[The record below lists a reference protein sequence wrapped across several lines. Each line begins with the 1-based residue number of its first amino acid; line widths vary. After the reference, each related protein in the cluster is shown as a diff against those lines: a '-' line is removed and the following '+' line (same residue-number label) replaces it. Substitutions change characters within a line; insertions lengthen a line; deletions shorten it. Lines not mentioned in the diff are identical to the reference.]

1 LKKKTSL
8 LISIILFSTILFAQ
22 KNKSSKMGQTT
33 LEELEMTVYAK
44 DSSASAVVLYEHTNR
59 YPDKLNDETPRTDY
73 YYRIKILNKDSFSLA
88 NIEINLYQ
96 KQKIKNIRA
105 ISYNQK
111 KNGTI
116 EETTLLEKDI
126 FTIKKDQNWR
136 SKKFTL
142 PNIKEGTVIEYKY
155 SILSPYLS
163 VDDWCFQ
170 SDIPKIKS
178 KFDAAIL
185 GNYTYHIKLVGPLKL
200 NFNEVT
206 VDKKCIFIEGI
217 GSGACIIYNYSMND
231 IPAFKEENYMLSK
244 KNYISRLTFDLK
256 SSTSYRGVVQ
266 NLTTTWEQADE
277 SLKKQFFNNQTSK
290 KKYFKKNIPD
300 GILNTENNLIR
311 AKQVYSFIQNHYS
324 WNNKNWTNEDAKVKK
339 AFKEK
344 TGNVGEINISL
355 YNSLKAAN
363 IDANL
368 LVLSTRD
375 NGMPTKLFPIIYD
388 YNYVIVKATIDTK
401 EYYLDATD
409 KFLPFGQVPERALN
423 GEARVISFKEDG
435 EWTALIPYKKSEK
448 TTRLNLKLSKEG
460 SFSGTLHIR
469 RTGYSASN
477 KRKEIASM
485 TEENYLSEFESE
497 YPDIE
502 IEEYL
507 LQFEKEIEKS
517 IQERFNI
524 TIFKSDQ
531 LKNKVRINPFFFD
544 RIKENPFKLK
554 ERTYPVDFA
563 YPRKSNY
570 YLSLE
575 IPENYEITQLPK
587 DIAIA
592 LPNNGGRFVLQMS
605 KKNNSIILILRFS
618 IQKRTYSSEEYFAL
632 KEYFKQIVTAENAD
646 IVLEKKM

>member
-1 LKKKTSL
+1 MKKLTL
-8 LISIILFSTILFAQ
+8 LLLMLLFTLNIVSQ
-22 KNKSSKMGQTT
+22 KHKSSKMGQTT
-33 LEELEMTVYAK
+33 LEELKMTVYAK

-59 YPDKLNDETPRTDY
+59 YPDKFNDETPRTDY
-73 YYRIKILNKDSFSLA
+73 YYRIKILNKSSFNLA
-88 NIEINLYQ
+88 DIVVNLYK
-96 KQKIKNIRA
+96 KQKITNISA
-105 ISYNQK
+105 VSYNLK
-111 KNGTI
+111 ENGTI
-116 EETTLLEKDI
+116 ETTILLNKDI
-126 FTIKKDQNWR
+126 FTVKEDENWVI
-136 SKKFTL
+136 KKFTL

-163 VDDWCFQ
+163 IKDWNFQ

-206 VDKKCIFIEGI
+206 VDKKCVFIEGI
-217 GSGACIIYNYSMND
+217 GSGACVIYNYSMND

-256 SSTSYRGVVQ
+256 SSTSYRGVVK

-300 GILNTENNLIR
+300 SILNTENNLIR

-324 WNNKNWTNEDAKVKK
+324 WNNKNWTNEDAKVKR

-388 YNYVIVKATIDTK
+388 YNYVIVKATISNK

-409 KFLPFGQVPERALN
+409 KFLPFGQVPVRALN

-435 EWTALIPYKKSEK
+435 EWTVLKPFQKSTK
-448 TTRLNLKLSKEG
+448 STRLSLKLDKNGE
-460 SFSGTLHIR
+460 FSGTLNIK
-469 RTGYSASN
+469 RTGYSAAN
-477 KRKEIASM
+477 KRKEIAGIN
-485 TEENYLSEFESE
+485 EEDYLSEFESE
-497 YPDIE
+497 NVDIE
-502 IEEYL
+502 VEEYKVRAEKDIKKP
-507 LQFEKEIEKS
+507 LQES
-517 IQERFNI
+517 FNI

-531 LKNKVRINPFFFD
+531 LKNKVRINPFFFE

-570 YLSLE
+570 SLSLK
-575 IPENYEITQLPK
+575 IPENYKITQLPK

-592 LPNNGGRFVLQMS
+592 LPNNGGRFILKTVQ
-605 KKNNSIILILRFS
+605 KNNLITLFIRFS
-618 IQKRTYSSEEYFAL
+618 IHKKSYSSEKYFTL
-632 KEYFKQIVTAENAD
+632 KEFFKQIVIAESAD
-646 IVLEKKM
+646 IILEKTI

>member
-1 LKKKTSL
+1 
-8 LISIILFSTILFAQ
+8 
-22 KNKSSKMGQTT
+22 MGQTT

-96 KQKIKNIRA
+96 KQKIKNIHA

-217 GSGACIIYNYSMND
+217 GSGACVIYNYSMND